1 MRDTLLSFTQLTQ
14 SYRDEGA
21 RTLAVSVAREAEVS
35 HMAAP
40 TVDNDNDSDNDNDD
54 DSDDDLQ

>member
-40 TVDNDNDSDNDNDD
+40 RVDHDNDNDNDNDD
-54 DSDDDLQ
+54 DLQ